1 MQTLSWDAGGDL
13 TDEHRDRSE
22 RRKLDPRDY
31 HFGIMSGP
39 RKHSAPAGFLTF
51 VVVLMLAGSAP
62 AGTPMTGSP
71 GQLTAAQI
79 VDQMQRHNA
88 QRAGEL
94 KHYTSLRHYEVQY
107 KGFAATIDAKME
119 VEADYDLVLGKSF
132 RIVSASGSGLMV
144 NRVLKRLL
152 QTEKE
157 ASKDQEATALT
168 PANYRFNLEGMESVS
183 GRPSYVL
190 AVEPLTRNKLLYRGK
205 VWVDAADFAVAR
217 IEAQPARNPSF
228 WIAGTSIHHQY
239 AKTDGFWLPERNR
252 SESKIRL
259 GGTAV
264 LTIDYGAYQLEA
276 VTPLAGGRL

>member
-13 TDEHRDRSE
+13 TDEHRGRSE

-31 HFGIMSGP
+31 HFGMMSGP

-157 ASKDQEATALT
+157 ASKDQEATALS
-168 PANYRFNLEGMESVS
+168 PAV
-183 GRPSYVL
+183 
-190 AVEPLTRNKLLYRGK
+190 
-205 VWVDAADFAVAR
+205 
-217 IEAQPARNPSF
+217 
-228 WIAGTSIHHQY
+228 
-239 AKTDGFWLPERNR
+239 
-252 SESKIRL
+252 
-259 GGTAV
+259 
-264 LTIDYGAYQLEA
+264 
-276 VTPLAGGRL
+276 